1 MGLKEDIE
9 ALKKEKKLTKSTL
22 LNEYR
27 EDILEMINLKI
38 PLVTQIELLTKNKI
52 IEKIDI
58 KEYRNILIK
67 DFGYIAKAREV
78 KSAKND
84 KPKVKIVEPKS
95 EAVNPKPQPP
105 RVPPKSPKDI
115 LSEEITL
122 V

>member
-22 LNEYR
+22 LNEHR
-27 EDILEMINLKI
+27 VDILEMINLKI
-38 PLVTQIELLTKNKI
+38 PLATQIELLIKNKI
-52 IEKIDI
+52 VEKIDI

-67 DFGYIAKAREV
+67 DFGYMAKAREAKITTNE
-78 KSAKND
+78 KS
-84 KPKVKIVEPKS
+84 KVKIVEPKK
-95 EAVNPKPQPP
+95 EAVNLKPQPP

-122 V
+122 I